1 MLFSSGAQ
9 GPSTPPERPKF
20 KIEIRVTGEKGPS
33 CAVTNFTGKTVTACV
48 FELSFS
54 SQGRGRSKIV
64 WDAIVQGDPPI
75 EPGGTILRPLSPIA
89 GSPLPNKVEVIAGV
103 WADGESFGQP
113 VWVNNIL
120 KTRAMRASEYEDAAA
135 ILQHGLDQNWTSNQ
149 YLQASATSQTR
160 ARSIPSGPR

>member
-1 MLFSSGAQ
+1 MQIGPLLDFDEDACHGFLRPRRGNAFSSGAQ

-54 SQGRGRSKIV
+54 LQGRGRSKIV

-89 GSPLPNKVEVIAGV
+89 GSP
-103 WADGESFGQP
+103 
-113 VWVNNIL
+113 
-120 KTRAMRASEYEDAAA
+120 
-135 ILQHGLDQNWTSNQ
+135 Q
-149 YLQASATSQTR
+149 Y
-160 ARSIPSGPR
+160 G